1 MKYLKKYGF
10 KRFIEVAKII
20 SLYGEED
27 AAIFLNVILKNKFV
41 KVTNGILSL
50 RNESDKKEGDVQ
62 KIFYIDTSGFMIL
75 RFVNDNDI
83 IINNAS
89 LQTYE
94 DLNYELGELAINSKK
109 YNL

>member
-10 KRFIEVAKII
+10 KRFIEVAQII

-27 AAIFLNVILKNKFV
+27 AAIFLNAILENKFV
-41 KVTNGILSL
+41 KVINGILTL
-50 RNESDKKEGDVQ
+50 RNESEQKEGDVQ
-62 KIFYIDTSGFMIL
+62 KIFYIDYSGFMIL